1 MRCFPGKISP
11 VLGFEDAVDP
21 HRVGSIRDLYSVQGC
36 FRAQTRIREGLVA
49 SAKQKK
55 EQKLLF

>member
-21 HRVGSIRDLYSVQGC
+21 HRVGSIRDIQGC
-36 FRAQTRIREGLVA
+36 LRAQTRIREGLVA
-49 SAKQKK
+49 LAKQKR